1 MTELSKALEDPEIR
15 TPALEAIRGLI
26 KRVTV
31 FNEPDG
37 VTLDL
42 EGAITAM
49 IDLAQPLAKNEADL
63 GSVKVVAGIGFE
75 PMTFRL

>member
-1 MTELSKALEDPEIR
+1 MLAFGATARRQPREV
-15 TPALEAIRGLI
+15 G
-26 KRVTV
+26 
-31 FNEPDG
+31 FQ
-37 VTLDL
+37 L

-49 IDLAQPLAKNEADL
+49 IDLAQPLAKNEVDL